1 MDELIYFGGEVK
13 ALGEG
18 KVGGHLI
25 RFTSANQ
32 PDLTGDYFDVKT
44 VIHAPDTLPVFYQHG
59 FDKQLGKRILG
70 NAKTGMDE
78 IGWWIEAQLNMRDE
92 YEKAVYAMAE
102 KGKLGWSSG
111 ALSHLVERENEGKAS
126 HIKSWFIGEASLTPT
141 PAEPLNAVVP
151 LKSLLTSDESL
162 NEPEGTPNV
171 KKKSGEPIMDEKE
184 IQALVEKAVTDAATK
199 AADAVSIKAAEI
211 TDQKLEA
218 FKSALPEIKAGY
230 HLEVVEDEADKAAR
244 ENPFKSVGDFFMAV
258 KNAAMYPSETDK
270 RLLPFKA
277 QGVNE
282 AIPSQG
288 GFLVP
293 QQVADG
299 VFEKMYKVGELLK
312 RVSRDPVSG
321 NNLRINA
328 VSETSRVNGS
338 RYGGVQGYWL
348 EESGSITATKPAFEA
363 IDLKLKKVGAL
374 VYGTDEVLE
383 DTAFLSSY
391 LNRVVPEELRFRTE
405 AAIYE
410 GDGVGKP
417 LGWLNSDAVI
427 NVTRTN
433 ANQVLYADVIAMWA
447 RRYAGV
453 SDYVWFVNQDVM
465 PQLDQ
470 LIHNGTGSIPPRFVD
485 YDAQGIMRMKG
496 KPVIEVEYA
505 QSLGTAGD
513 IMLISPSQ
521 YQLIDKASGVQA
533 ASSIHVAFTTAEQ
546 AFRFIYRV
554 DGAPL
559 WRSALTPFHG
569 SNTVTPYVALL
580 ATS

>member
-13 ALGEG
+13 ALGDG
-18 KVGGHLI
+18 RVGGYLI
-25 RFTSANQ
+25 RFTSAEQ
-32 PDLTGDYFDVKT
+32 PDLTGDFFDTKT
-44 VIHAPDTLPVFYQHG
+44 AIHAPDVLPVLYQHG
-59 FDKQLGKRILG
+59 FDKQIGKRIIG
-70 NAKTGMDE
+70 NAKTGQDDV
-78 IGWWIEAQLNMRDE
+78 GLWIEAQLNLRDE
-92 YEKAVYAMAE
+92 YEKAVYALAE
-102 KGKLGWSSG
+102 KGKVGWSSG
-111 ALSHLVERENEGKAS
+111 ALSHLVEREEEGKAS
-126 HIKSWFIGEASLTPT
+126 RITSWFIGEASLTPT
-141 PAEPLNAVVP
+141 PAEPSNTVMP

-162 NEPEGTPNV
+162 NEPEGKPTV
-171 KKKSGEPIMDEKE
+171 KNNQEKSIMDEKD
-184 IQALVEKAVTDAATK
+184 IQALIDKAVEGAVTKTAEAMATK
-199 AADAVSIKAAEI
+199 AAEM
-211 TDQKLEA
+211 TEQKLEA
-218 FKSALPEIKAGY
+218 FKSSLPEVKAGY

-244 ENPFKSVGDFFMAV
+244 ENPFKSVGEFFLAV
-258 KNAAMYPSETDK
+258 KSAATDPSGIDK

-277 QGVNE
+277 LGLNE

-299 VFEKMYKVGELLK
+299 VFEKMYNTGEILK

-328 VSETSRVNGS
+328 VSETSRVDGS
-338 RYGGVQGYWL
+338 RNGGVRGYWI
-348 EESGSITATKPAFEA
+348 EESGTITASRPSFEA
-363 IDLKLKKVGAL
+363 IDLKLKKAAAL
-374 VYGTDEVLE
+374 AYATDEVLE
-383 DTAFLSSY
+383 DTAFLSSW
-391 LNRVVPEELRFRTE
+391 LNRVVPDELRFKAE
-405 AAIYE
+405 DAVYE

-417 LGWLNSDAVI
+417 LGWLQSDAVI
-427 NVTRTN
+427 SVTRLN
-433 ANQVLYADVIAMWA
+433 ANQVNYEDVIGMWA

-453 SDYVWFVNQDVM
+453 NDYVWFVHQDVM
-465 PQLDQ
+465 PWLDK

-485 YDAQGIMRMKG
+485 YDAQGVMRMKG

-505 QSLGTAGD
+505 QSVGTAGD
-513 IMLISPSQ
+513 IMLVSPSQ
-521 YQLIDKASGVQA
+521 YQLIDKASGIQS

-559 WRSALTPFHG
+559 WKSALTPFHG

>member
-1 MDELIYFGGEVK
+1 MDELIYFGSEVK
-13 ALGEG
+13 ALGNG

-25 RFTSANQ
+25 LFTSADQ
-32 PDLTGDYFDVKT
+32 PDLTGDYFDTKT
-44 VIHAPDTLPVFYQHG
+44 DIHAPDGLPVLYQHG
-59 FDKQLGKRILG
+59 FDKKLRKRVLG

-78 IGWWIEAQLNMRDE
+78 LGVWIEAQLNLRDE

-111 ALSHLVERENEGKAS
+111 ALPHLVERENDGKAY

-162 NEPEGTPNV
+162 NEPEGKPNV
-171 KKKSGEPIMDEKE
+171 LKNLGEPIMDEKE
-184 IQALVEKAVTDAATK
+184 IQALVEKAATDAATR
-199 AADAVSIKAAEI
+199 AAEAVTLKAAEI
-211 TDQKLEA
+211 TEQKLEA

-244 ENPFKSVGDFFMAV
+244 ENPFKSVGEFFISV
-258 KNAAMYPSETDK
+258 KNAAMYPNETDK

-277 QGVNE
+277 QGMNE

-293 QQVADG
+293 QQVAEG
-299 VFEKMYKVGELLK
+299 VFEKMYNTGELLK

-328 VSETSRVNGS
+328 VSETSRANGS

-348 EESGSITATKPAFEA
+348 EEAGSITATKPAFDA

-383 DTAFLSSY
+383 DTAFLASY

-405 AAIYE
+405 DAVFE

-417 LGWLNSDAVI
+417 LGILNSDAMVS
-427 NVTRTN
+427 VTRLN
-433 ANQVLYADVIAMWA
+433 ANQVNYEDIVNMWA
-447 RRYAGV
+447 RRYAGAN
-453 SDYVWFVNQDVM
+453 DYVWFVHQDVM
-465 PQLDQ
+465 PYLDR
-470 LIHNGTGSIPPRFVD
+470 LILNGTGSIPPRFVD

-496 KPVIEVEYA
+496 KPVVEIEYA
-505 QSLGTAGD
+505 QTLGTAGD